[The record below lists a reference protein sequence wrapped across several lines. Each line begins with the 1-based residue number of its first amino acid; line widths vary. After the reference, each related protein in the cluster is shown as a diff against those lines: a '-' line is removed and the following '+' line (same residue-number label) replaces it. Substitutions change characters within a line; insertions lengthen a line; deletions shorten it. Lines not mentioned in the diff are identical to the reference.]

1 MDETDG
7 LRRFRRWQVDIP
19 IFIEAED
26 QTHYCSVYDISPGGA
41 RVRPLQGDE
50 LPVGTRVSLDLE
62 FFGHVE
68 AEVRHQAGGIVGL
81 RFLHDASREAAL
93 STWLVD
99 TRPERRQIRYS
110 CAIPSRIVAGARKH
124 ACTVVNLS
132 RSGAGA
138 TSDEAGRL
146 VAGSDV
152 VMELPGYGTMAA
164 TVRHIQGAMVGLSLI
179 DGYDGPLP
187 PAGSGEQA

>member
-7 LRRFRRWQVDIP
+7 LRRFRRGQVGIP
-19 IFIEAED
+19 IFIEADD

-41 RVRPLQGDE
+41 RARPLQGDAM
-50 LPVGTRVSLDLE
+50 PVGTRVSLDLE
-62 FFGHVE
+62 FFGHVD

-110 CAIPSRIVAGARKH
+110 CAIPSRIVVGARKH

-138 TSDEAGRL
+138 PSDEAGRL
-146 VAGSDV
+146 VTKRRGHGTAELWHHGRHGGSH
-152 VMELPGYGTMAA
+152 PGG
-164 TVRHIQGAMVGLSLI
+164 MVGLSLI

-187 PAGSGEQA
+187 LAGSGEQA